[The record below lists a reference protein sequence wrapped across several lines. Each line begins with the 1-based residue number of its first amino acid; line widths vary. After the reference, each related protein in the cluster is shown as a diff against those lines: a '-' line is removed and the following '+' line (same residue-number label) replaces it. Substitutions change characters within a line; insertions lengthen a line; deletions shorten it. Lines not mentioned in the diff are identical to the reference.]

1 MLSTPVTV
9 GRRLLVVL
17 EPGDEVVTAL
27 SAACRDHGVR
37 QAAVTA
43 FLGAFTR
50 VELIGTS
57 DPVVDPDLPLPR
69 SVVVHHVEGTASG
82 TVAPG
87 PDGDLVV
94 HLHAAVGVKGAA
106 ALGYAGHV
114 LSATTHYT
122 GEVLLEEL
130 HGVDLV
136 RRPDERAHG
145 IPTLR
150 VP

>member
-1 MLSTPVTV
+1 VTS
-9 GRRLLVVL
+9 GRRILVVL
-17 EPGDEVVTAL
+17 EPGDEVIGAL
-27 SAACRDHGVR
+27 AAACREHAVR

-43 FLGAFTR
+43 FLGAFSR

-57 DPVVDPDLPLPR
+57 EPVADPDLPLPL
-69 SVVVHHVEGTASG
+69 STVLEHVEGTASG

-87 PDGDLVV
+87 VDSADGDVVV

-106 ALGYAGHV
+106 ALGYVGHV
-114 LSATTHYT
+114 LRATTHYT
-122 GEVLLEEL
+122 AEVLLEEL
-130 HGVDLV
+130 HGVELL

-150 VP
+150 IT